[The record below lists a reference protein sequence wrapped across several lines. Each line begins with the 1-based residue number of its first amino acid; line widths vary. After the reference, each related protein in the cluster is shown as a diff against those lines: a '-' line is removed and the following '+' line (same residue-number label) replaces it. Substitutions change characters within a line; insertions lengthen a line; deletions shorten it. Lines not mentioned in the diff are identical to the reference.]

1 MVLLSRKLCATFCLY
16 YYIYMSLSFSR
27 FLIPLHA
34 HATAEKLS
42 LKRASDYNYLKQSN
56 CLKING
62 VDDSKKFTVLVVML
76 LENPNNFTNQ
86 SCDSILSYLLF
97 ILYFICRMHWIQF
110 KYLRKTKWNYFLCLQ
125 LSCGWETYH
134 SLWLI
139 MKTMWKLSQ
148 TKVLTVVFF
157 SLQIKGFL

>member
-16 YYIYMSLSFSR
+16 YILYVLVWSVKLSSSSLSFSH

-34 HATAEKLS
+34 HATAEKLF
-42 LKRASDYNYLKQSN
+42 LKSASDYNYLKQSN
-56 CLKING
+56 CLKIDG

-76 LENPNNFTNQ
+76 LENPTNFSNQ
-86 SCDSILSYLLF
+86 SCASILSYLLF
-97 ILYFICRMHWIQF
+97 ILCFMCRMHWILF

-139 MKTMWKLSQ
+139 MKTMWKLFQ
-148 TKVLTVVFF
+148 TKV
-157 SLQIKGFL
+157 